1 MAPTPEKWL
10 LWCLLATNFTSI
22 LLAAVAV
29 AVSWRVASRFSR
41 VLKRRPPSESTLQ
54 RLSVD
59 QAALASSLES
69 LATTV
74 KRMSSRRGMQ
84 EHRSDRAATDGPGV
98 LSKQELKRR
107 LLGGKTQAEIVS
119 LARGS

>member
-1 MAPTPEKWL
+1 MEKWL
-10 LWCLLATNFTSI
+10 LWCSLGMAFTSI
-22 LLAAVAV
+22 CLAATSAV
-29 AVSWRVASRFSR
+29 VCWRLASRFSR
-41 VLKRRPPSESTLQ
+41 VVNRRPPSESTLQ

-84 EHRSDRAATDGPGV
+84 ELRSSRAASDPFAG
-98 LSKQELKRR
+98 LSKDDIKRK
-107 LLGGKTQAEIVS
+107 LFTGKSQAEIVQ